1 MNSEVDSFR
10 RFIFGTID
18 DLVRSLEGL
27 TAEQLNWR
35 PAAADTNS
43 LYAIAS
49 HVLGNAEE
57 NVLQTVCGLPVARSR
72 AAELAARGDTWE
84 PLRDRWREL
93 RARIEGALAALPAG
107 ELDRERPHPRRGML
121 TGREVL
127 LVVARHAA
135 EHWGEAQLT
144 RSLTPGRGAR
154 AQATP
159 R

>member
-1 MNSEVDSFR
+1 MSREVDSFR
-10 RFIFGTID
+10 RFIFSTID
-18 DLVRSLEGL
+18 DLVQSLEGL
-27 TAEQLNWR
+27 SEPQLNWR

-43 LYAIAS
+43 LYAIVT

-57 NVLQTVCGLPVARSR
+57 NVLQTVCGLAVSRSR
-72 AAELAARGDTWE
+72 VAELAARGTTWE
-84 PLRDRWREL
+84 PVRDHWREL
-93 RARIEGALAALPAG
+93 RARMETALAALPAG

-144 RSLTPGRGAR
+144 RSLMR
-154 AQATP
+154 
-159 R
+159 

>member
-1 MNSEVDSFR
+1 MQ
-10 RFIFGTID
+10 
-18 DLVRSLEGL
+18 SLEGL
-27 TAEQLNWR
+27 TG
-35 PAAADTNS
+35 
-43 LYAIAS
+43 

-57 NVLQTVCGLPVARSR
+57 NVLQTVCGVPVTRSR
-72 AAELAARGDTWE
+72 AAELAAGGDTWE
-84 PLRDRWREL
+84 PLRDRWRGL
-93 RARIEGALAALPAG
+93 RARIEDALATLPEG
-107 ELDRERPHPRRGML
+107 ELDRERPHPRRGLL

-144 RSLTPGRGAR
+144 RSLMPGRDAR

>member
-1 MNSEVDSFR
+1 VSAREVASFQ

-18 DLVRSLEGL
+18 DLVQSLEGL
-27 TAEQLNWR
+27 SAAELNWR
-35 PAAADTNS
+35 PTPPDTNS
-43 LYAIAS
+43 LYAIAT

-57 NVLQTVCGLPVARSR
+57 NVLRTVCGLPVVRSR
-72 AAELAARGDTWE
+72 AAELAAAGTTWE
-84 PLRDRWREL
+84 PLREHWREL
-93 RARIEGALAALPAG
+93 RGRIEAALARLTDG
-107 ELDRERPHPRRGML
+107 DLDRERRHPRRGPL

-144 RSLTPGRGAR
+144 KSLLRAR
-154 AQATP
+154 AAQATP